1 MTENNPVTLSRSG
14 ITAEPRRK
22 PPRSRSES
30 PRRQGRL
37 TAEQGLNAIRS
48 TRLLGAGNKYA
59 AAVGRARRLRELSK
73 KRALRAHRK
82 ESTRRPVRA
91 SGSRLSR
98 GEGLEPRGQPAGQ
111 SCGRRRRASA
121 SGARVRASGSLTRSR
136 SRRRTWMASP
146 RSRERPPP
154 PPPGTGGLRLPAHLL
169 SGSERP
175 QACPE
180 RPAPSWAKAA
190 PPQHGERPRHSP
202 AAGRR
207 HQPLRH
213 SPSDL
218 APRGARTPSAAAS
231 RS

>member
-1 MTENNPVTLSRSG
+1 MTENNPVILSRSG
-14 ITAEPRRK
+14 ITAEPKRK
-22 PPRSRSES
+22 PPRSRSQS
-30 PRRQGRL
+30 PRKQGRL

-48 TRLLGAGNKYA
+48 TRLLGAGNKCA
-59 AAVGRARRLRELSK
+59 GAVGRAEAEGTFKEKGIRG
-73 KRALRAHRK
+73 HRK
-82 ESTRRPVRA
+82 ESRRSPVGA

-98 GEGLEPRGQPAGQ
+98 WEGLEPRGQPAGR
-111 SCGRRRRASA
+111 SCGCRRPASA
-121 SGARVRASGSLTRSR
+121 FGARVRVSGSLTRSP
-136 SRRRTWMASP
+136 RRRRMWMASP
-146 RSRERPPP
+146 RRRERPPP

-175 QACPE
+175 HACPE
-180 RPAPSWAKAA
+180 RPAPSWAKTA
-190 PPQHGERPRHSP
+190 PPQQGERPRHRP

-218 APRGARTPSAAAS
+218 APLGARTRSAAAS